1 MPTPTSTLPQN
12 AVLPSTPAGLAAAAD
27 LLRQGKLVLLP
38 TETVYGIAVNLL
50 SPDAR
55 AAATALKGGITP
67 NWVLHVATP
76 DDVIA
81 WAPCSLSP
89 LARRLITKA
98 LPGPVAFQIKLSDQ
112 DAAAARTRL
121 GDAADDIL
129 GSPLQNSEFR
139 TQNSLTIRCPEFPQ
153 TQKIIELAAVPVA
166 IIGAGTPTH
175 PTIFELADLPEGLVG
190 EEASRG
196 GETPKTDSDG
206 QREAAKSP
214 QIAAALDGGPT
225 RYRRASTLV
234 SLDGDHFSVT
244 RPGVIDERILQ
255 KMADFNILFVCSG
268 NTCRSPMAAAL
279 ATKILA
285 DKLGILPSELPLR
298 HIVVQSA
305 GVHANRGSRATR
317 EAVEAVKPLGADLST
332 HLSQPATPDVL
343 RRADV
348 IYTMTTAHLDEV
360 LHLAPAAAKKASR
373 LDPAGDVAD
382 PIGSALSVYTDV
394 AGHLAELLQQRLS
407 ELRI

>member
-1 MPTPTSTLPQN
+1 MTTSLSTFPPEAL
-12 AVLPSTPAGLAAAAD
+12 LPSTPAGLAAAAD
-27 LLRQGKLVLLP
+27 LIRQGKLVLLP

-50 SPDAR
+50 SSEAR
-55 AAATALKGGITP
+55 AAATTLKGGTTP

-81 WAPCSLSP
+81 WAPTSLSP

-112 DAAAARTRL
+112 DAVAARARL
-121 GDAADDIL
+121 GGGEAADQTIL
-129 GSPLQNSEFR
+129 NN
-139 TQNSLTIRCPEFPQ
+139 TLTLRCPEFPQ
-153 TQKIIELAAVPVA
+153 TQKILELAQVPVA

-175 PTIFELADLPEGLVG
+175 PAIFELADLPEGLVG
-190 EEASRG
+190 EDAARG
-196 GETPKTDSDG
+196 GVTPKNYSNER
-206 QREAAKSP
+206 REAAKSP
-214 QIAAALDGGPT
+214 KITAALDGGPT

-268 NTCRSPMAAAL
+268 NTCRSPMVAAL
-279 ATKILA
+279 ATKLLA
-285 DKLGILPSELPLR
+285 DKLGIHPSELPLR

-332 HLSQPATPDVL
+332 HLSQPATLDVL

-348 IYTMTTAHLDEV
+348 IYTMTAAHLDEV

-382 PIGSALSVYTDV
+382 PIGSALSVYKDV

>member
-1 MPTPTSTLPQN
+1 MPISSTTLPQN
-12 AVLPSTPAGLAAAAD
+12 TLLPSTPAGLAAASD
-27 LLRQGKLVLLP
+27 LIRQGKLVLLP

-50 SPDAR
+50 SPEAR
-55 AAATALKGGITP
+55 AAASALKGGITP

-76 DDVIA
+76 EDVIA
-81 WAPCSLSP
+81 WAPTSLSP

-112 DAAAARTRL
+112 DVAAARTRL
-121 GDAADDIL
+121 GGGGGASAADPTLI
-129 GSPLQNSEFR
+129 NN
-139 TQNSLTIRCPEFPQ
+139 TLTIRCPEFPQ
-153 TQKIIELAAVPVA
+153 TQKILELAQGPVA

-175 PTIFELADLPEGLVG
+175 PAIFELADLPEGLVG

-196 GETPKTDSDG
+196 GETPKNVTDG
-206 QREAAKSP
+206 QPEAANSP
-214 QIAAALDGGPT
+214 KIAAALDGGPT

-255 KMADFNILFVCSG
+255 KMADFNILFICSG
-268 NTCRSPMAAAL
+268 NTSRSPMAAAL

-285 DKLGILPSELPLR
+285 DKLGIHTSELPLR

-317 EAVEAVKPLGADLST
+317 EAVEAVKPLGADLSA

-348 IYTMTTAHLDEV
+348 IYTMTAAHLDEV

-382 PIGSALSVYTDV
+382 PIGSALSVYKDV